1 MASVSVLTQPL
12 HWQTPK
18 PLSYGTLQRSIVNV
32 LTLLW
37 LSIQPTR
44 SLWLGTRQTNTVTV
58 QSPFKTLLPPLS
70 LPFSTILLTTP
81 ANVLSNLP

>member
-32 LTLLW
+32 LTLL
-37 LSIQPTR
+37 QPST
-44 SLWLGTRQTNTVTV
+44 
-58 QSPFKTLLPPLS
+58 LPPRQPL
-70 LPFSTILLTTP
+70 FGTQ
-81 ANVLSNLP
+81 